1 MKNKTIYT
9 IADNIMTPLGFTTK
23 DNFEALKQGKS
34 GIELITDPKI
44 TQIPMY
50 ASIIDSE
57 WLDSECFLHVFPD
70 DHTRL
75 EQMMITSIDIALKQ
89 TNIDT
94 SKNDTLFIF
103 SSTKGNIDLLENKNH
118 PFDKKRLNLW
128 ALADEVCKVFKSPV
142 KPIFISNACI
152 SGITAIITG
161 AQYLKSG
168 KYKNVI
174 ICGGDIISEFTPSG
188 FQSFKAISEAPCK
201 PFDGNREGINLGE
214 GAGTIILSTN
224 ENLVK
229 EANPV
234 IFRGGA
240 NTNDAN
246 HISGPSRTGDGLYYA
261 IRNTL
266 KEAGKTNKNIDYI
279 SAHGTAT
286 LYNDEMESKAIS
298 RAELNHVPVNSLKA
312 YWGHTLGAAGII
324 ECIAGIHSIKENC
337 LIKTLGYSDHGVSN
351 EINIIKKFK
360 KTKVKN
366 FLKMASGFG
375 GSNAAVYF
383 SELDAD

>member
-1 MKNKTIYT
+1 MNTIYT

-23 DNFEALKQGKS
+23 DNFEALKQGKT

-75 EQMMITSIDIALKQ
+75 EQMMIISIDIALKQ

-118 PFDKKRLNLW
+118 PFDKDRVNLW
-128 ALADEVCKVFKSPV
+128 AISDQVCKFFKSPV
-142 KPIFISNACI
+142 KPVFISNACI
-152 SGITAIITG
+152 SGVTAIITG
-161 AQYLKSG
+161 AQYLKNNR
-168 KYKNVI
+168 YKNVI

-188 FQSFKAISEAPCK
+188 FQSFKAISEAPCR
-201 PFDGNREGINLGE
+201 PFDGNREGITLGE

-246 HISGPSRTGDGLYYA
+246 HISGPSRTGNGLYYA
-261 IRNTL
+261 IRNAL
-266 KEAGKTNKNIDYI
+266 KEAGKIDKNIDYI

-298 RAELNHVPVNSLKA
+298 WAELEHVPVNSFKG

-324 ECIAGIHSIKENC
+324 ETIAGIHSIKENC
-337 LIKTLGYSDHGVSN
+337 LIKTLGYSDHGVSKP
-351 EINIIKKFK
+351 INVIKEFK

-366 FLKMASGFG
+366 FLKTASGFG
-375 GSNAAVYF
+375 GSNAVAYF
-383 SELDAD
+383 SELYSD

>member
-1 MKNKTIYT
+1 MNTIYT

-118 PFDKKRLNLW
+118 PFDKERLNLW
-128 ALADEVCKVFKSPV
+128 ALSDEVCKVFKSPV

-152 SGITAIITG
+152 SGVTAIITG
-161 AQYLKSG
+161 AQYLKMG

-188 FQSFKAISEAPCK
+188 FQSFKAISEAPCR

-261 IRNTL
+261 IRNAL

-298 RAELNHVPVNSLKA
+298 WAELEHVPVNSLKG

-337 LIKTLGYSDHGVSN
+337 LIKTLGYSDHGVSKP
-351 EINIIKKFK
+351 INVIKKFK
-360 KTKVKN
+360 ETEVKN
-366 FLKMASGFG
+366 FLKTASGFG
-375 GSNAAVYF
+375 GSNAAAYF

>member
-1 MKNKTIYT
+1 MNTIYT

-23 DNFEALKQGKS
+23 DNFEALKQGKT

-75 EQMMITSIDIALKQ
+75 EQMMIISIDIALKQ

-118 PFDKKRLNLW
+118 PFDKDRVNLW
-128 ALADEVCKVFKSPV
+128 AISDQVCKFFKSPV
-142 KPIFISNACI
+142 KPVFISNACI
-152 SGITAIITG
+152 SGVTAIITG
-161 AQYLKSG
+161 AQYLKNNR
-168 KYKNVI
+168 YKNVI

-188 FQSFKAISEAPCK
+188 FQSFKAISEAPCR
-201 PFDGNREGINLGE
+201 PFDGNREGITLGE

-261 IRNTL
+261 IKNAL

-298 RAELNHVPVNSLKA
+298 WAELEHVPVNSFKG

-324 ECIAGIHSIKENC
+324 ETIAGIHSIKENC
-337 LIKTLGYSDHGVSN
+337 LIKTLGYSDHGVSKP
-351 EINIIKKFK
+351 INVIKEFK

-366 FLKMASGFG
+366 FLKTASGFG
-375 GSNAAVYF
+375 GSNAVAYF
-383 SELDAD
+383 SELYSD

>member
-1 MKNKTIYT
+1 MNTIYT

-118 PFDKKRLNLW
+118 PFDKERLNLW
-128 ALADEVCKVFKSPV
+128 ALSDEVCKVFKSPV

-152 SGITAIITG
+152 SGVTAIITG
-161 AQYLKSG
+161 AQYLKMG

-266 KEAGKTNKNIDYI
+266 KEAGKIDKNIDYI

-298 RAELNHVPVNSLKA
+298 WAELEHVPVNSFKG

-324 ECIAGIHSIKENC
+324 ECIAGIHSIKENY
-337 LIKTLGYSDHGVSN
+337 LIKTLGYSDHGVSKP
-351 EINIIKKFK
+351 INVIKEFK

-366 FLKMASGFG
+366 FLKTTSGFG
-375 GSNAAVYF
+375 GSNAAAYF